1 MMTEIYKQN
10 LLIGEEYQD
19 FVVER
24 LYEIGLAVI
33 SYSSKRYQNI
43 KGENKN
49 GWEIKYDRKFRE
61 TRNLY
66 IEVEEK
72 TNKNNK
78 NFVKSGIFRV
88 DNTWLY
94 IIGDYKTIYILSKT
108 QLQRCYKKNRYKI
121 VQTLT
126 SIGMLIPIL
135 VVDKFLC
142 LKRIDIV
149 NK

>member
-1 MMTEIYKQN
+1 MQKKMNNAIN
-10 LLIGEEYQD
+10 LY
-19 FVVER
+19 
-24 LYEIGLAVI
+24 GLAGVHPAANLFPLM
-33 SYSSKRYQNI
+33 SPEEFEKLKEDGKKQ
-43 KGENKN
+43 

-78 NFVKSGIFRV
+78 NFVNSGIFRV